1 MPPLPERRK
10 DRERSGQVP
19 KGRLGA
25 EFGLQRSPR
34 SDDLDPTHTSVW
46 VPANVCGEPP
56 PPERLALG
64 GRDRVSE
71 HRPGRLGLRWPVFS
85 CPSMAGF
92 GVSTEGSGR
101 LRRGAR
107 TASLGETRC
116 PRPSCPLADAGGWS
130 EFRSDLG
137 LQTFLWSGPRFTSR
151 PTPDCSR
158 DSGGWR
164 FSPRG
169 QEGARASVQPTP
181 PGRTRP
187 GIAASFTLSS
197 TRAASLTENPCTELR
212 AWRTSRS
219 RALELVRD
227 QGGATEVESLWQL
240 STTGMTTSMTC

>member
-92 GVSTEGSGR
+92 GVSTEGED
-101 LRRGAR
+101 LAPEARRWPLDARDPPSLAEILAGKSSRQKIRVRGESTQRPDVAMESNARKVMAQDRTGGIVDLAKKTGLVPGAR
-107 TASLGETRC
+107 QAALDAAD
-116 PRPSCPLADAGGWS
+116 PREQPGDA
-130 EFRSDLG
+130 
-137 LQTFLWSGPRFTSR
+137 
-151 PTPDCSR
+151 
-158 DSGGWR
+158 
-164 FSPRG
+164 
-169 QEGARASVQPTP
+169 
-181 PGRTRP
+181 
-187 GIAASFTLSS
+187 
-197 TRAASLTENPCTELR
+197 
-212 AWRTSRS
+212 
-219 RALELVRD
+219 
-227 QGGATEVESLWQL
+227 
-240 STTGMTTSMTC
+240 

>member
-92 GVSTEGSGR
+92 GVSTEGNGSTGSTIGGCS
-101 LRRGAR
+101 RR
-107 TASLGETRC
+107 
-116 PRPSCPLADAGGWS
+116 S
-130 EFRSDLG
+130 E
-137 LQTFLWSGPRFTSR
+137 TSR
-151 PTPDCSR
+151 PPSTRGGTFGSTRRQPIASDPGCGQSPGRASR
-158 DSGGWR
+158 AGSQRPGSNPAR
-164 FSPRG
+164 RHRPSPRVP
-169 QEGARASVQPTP
+169 S
-181 PGRTRP
+181 
-187 GIAASFTLSS
+187 
-197 TRAASLTENPCTELR
+197 
-212 AWRTSRS
+212 
-219 RALELVRD
+219 
-227 QGGATEVESLWQL
+227 ESL
-240 STTGMTTSMTC
+240 MR